1 MLVTI
6 GPVARSLLLAAI
18 LLVAF
23 GLRLYNL
30 DFGLPSL
37 YDPDEPLFV
46 IKAAELLTGGTLN
59 PRWFGHPGTTTIYL
73 AALVS
78 IIVFIAGMISG
89 SWSSIHD
96 FTQAAFADPGLI
108 FLPARFAMV
117 LIAVTCVWLTYRVG
131 RRLHSTS
138 CGLIAAA
145 LLALNSLHISW
156 SQVIRTDIQASMFM
170 LGALYFA
177 IGIARTAR
185 QSDYVWAGVLTG
197 IAVATKWPAASVFVA
212 VIGASIAQ
220 VRARP
225 EGRRDE
231 VRKLVLA
238 GIAAVVALLVASPF
252 LLLDWQTV
260 VSDLSGEARPVHL
273 GHTGHGLWGNI
284 VSYLQF
290 QVAGSMGWISLP
302 LVAAGIAALAI
313 RSTAARFTLLP
324 AAVAFLFVI
333 SNQNLI
339 WARWILPLLPM
350 LTIFVAAAL
359 IWISERAGRI
369 LNLPVAATTTALLIA
384 VSIPSLMN
392 TAAAIRERENDTRS
406 MAAEWARRHIP
417 SGSTVALEHLE
428 LGLRD
433 QQWTFLFPIG
443 QAGCIDGIKAL
454 QNGVRYD
461 DVNRD
466 RQGAPIVD
474 LGNIPA
480 EKLASCEA
488 DYSILSYY
496 DLYLTEAKQFPKQ
509 ISTYQK
515 LLNDKKT
522 VAIFRPVKGKIGGPT
537 IRIVA
542 SRNR

>member
-1 MLVTI
+1 M
-6 GPVARSLLLAAI
+6 LAAI
-18 LLVAF
+18 LVVAF

-46 IKAAELLTGGTLN
+46 VKAAELLNDGTLN

-73 AALVS
+73 TSLVC
-78 IIVFIAGMISG
+78 IVVFIGGMISG

-131 RRLHSTS
+131 RRLHGVN
-138 CGLIAAA
+138 CGLVAAA

-170 LGALYFA
+170 LGALYFC
-177 IGIARTAR
+177 IGIARTGR
-185 QSDYVWAGVLTG
+185 LNDYLWAGVLTG
-197 IAVATKWPAASVFVA
+197 VAVATKWPAASIFVA

-220 VRARP
+220 ARARP
-225 EGRRDE
+225 EARRAE
-231 VRKLVLA
+231 LRKLALA
-238 GIAAVVALLVASPF
+238 ALAAAAGLLLASPF

-273 GHTGHGLWGNI
+273 GHTGHGFWGNL

-290 QVAGSMGWISLP
+290 QVAGSMGWIALP
-302 LVAAGIAALAI
+302 MIAAGMLISAV
-313 RSTAARFTLLP
+313 RSSAARYTLLP
-324 AAVAFLFVI
+324 AAVALLCVI
-333 SNQNLI
+333 SKQQLI

-350 LTIFVAAAL
+350 MTIFAAVAL
-359 IWISERAGRI
+359 VWISDRI
-369 LNLPVAATTTALLIA
+369 ARYLKLPKAVTTAILLFAATMSTLAHTAG
-384 VSIPSLMN
+384 
-392 TAAAIRERENDTRS
+392 AIRERENDTRS
-406 MAAEWARRHIP
+406 MAAEWARHHIP
-417 SGSTVALEHLE
+417 AGSSVALEHLE

-433 QQWTFLFPIG
+433 RPWTILFPIG
-443 QAGCIDGIKAL
+443 RAGCIDGIKAL
-454 QNGVRYD
+454 QTGVRYD

-474 LGNIPA
+474 LGNIPV
-480 EKLASCEA
+480 EKLGTCRA

-496 DLYLTEAKQFPKQ
+496 DLYLTEAGQFPEQ
-509 ISTYQK
+509 ISTYRK
-515 LLNDKKT
+515 LLNGRKT

-537 IRIVA
+537 IRIMA
-542 SRNR
+542 SPAR